1 MSEEEKRIV
10 REMHCE
16 RLMSPT
22 DIAKAVGRG
31 LSSICRLLA
40 QKKPPNPSG
49 GRAALSKEQVDRA
62 VKILDGM
69 IDKADGCEEITLGM
83 LKKRCKLKC

>member
-1 MSEEEKRIV
+1 MFAMPVVKEHKPPRMTDDEKRIV
-10 REMHCE
+10 REMHSE

-22 DIAKAVGRG
+22 DIAAAVGRD

-49 GRAALSKEQVDRA
+49 G
-62 VKILDGM
+62 
-69 IDKADGCEEITLGM
+69 
-83 LKKRCKLKC
+83 